1 MENYTV
7 CWVQADVDQTA
18 HPIVLYVPGLLP
30 KPEPSVHRDALLRC
44 LRAGLQ
50 RVDPE
55 VGDAIAATHGGFD
68 MVSWTFDFYDEYRDF
83 AIDADAIEAVIAQA
97 APSERDIAEASSWQ
111 RRVIRA
117 LYLLGD
123 LLPFLIPH
131 LANERTEVHLRDL
144 RRYVQDI
151 NGIAE
156 HTRRMLKMPV
166 RAAFEG
172 GRPVL
177 LIGHSMGSV
186 IAYDAL
192 WELTHCDAGDVAVDL
207 FLTMGSPLGQRHIQ
221 KCIRGYSASG
231 RDRYPHNIRHW
242 KNLSAV
248 GDLTSIDPQLTND
261 FADVL
266 ELGLVD
272 SFEDEEINTWF
283 RLDGELNVHAE
294 YGYFVHDS
302 TARAVADW
310 WRAHDASMKAS

>member
-1 MENYTV
+1 MNEAV
-7 CWVQADVDQTA
+7 
-18 HPIVLYVPGLLP
+18 HPVVLYVPGLLP
-30 KPEPSVHRDALLRC
+30 KPEPRTHADALLRC

-50 RVDPE
+50 RVDPA
-55 VGDAIAATHGGFD
+55 VGDAIAATQGGFD
-68 MVSWTFDFYDEYRDF
+68 MVSWTYDFYGEYRDF
-83 AIDADAIEAVIAQA
+83 AIDADAVEAAIAQD
-97 APSERDIAEASSWQ
+97 APSERDVAEADSWQ
-111 RRVIRA
+111 RRVIRV

-123 LLPFLIPH
+123 LVPVLIPH

-151 NGIAE
+151 NGIAA
-156 HTRRMLKMPV
+156 HTRRMLKVPL

-172 GRPVL
+172 GHPVL

-192 WELTHCDAGDVAVDL
+192 WELTHDAADRALVDL

-221 KCIRGYSASG
+221 KRIKGYTASG
-231 RDRYPHNIRHW
+231 AARYPHNIRHW

-248 GDLTSIDPQLTND
+248 GDLTSIDPRLTND

-272 SFEDEEINTWF
+272 SFEDLETYNWF
-283 RLDGELNVHAE
+283 RLDGELNVHSE
-294 YGYFVHDS
+294 YGYFVNDD
-302 TARAVADW
+302 TARTIADW
-310 WRAHDASMKAS
+310 WRAHDASIKPP